1 MRVNPLVSGLLVPT
15 TALAVALGPAVV
27 PPPPT
32 PTAVPV
38 VHVESIALAGIG
50 QDIYNA
56 ITPVVQYVV
65 GGASYLINFVPV
77 VGGIAAAQINIGY
90 FQGIQ
95 PAVAATVDYAAALV
109 HDPLDFFP
117 ITRGYVD
124 TLGGIGRDLVSA
136 ELRFLGFNELPPRPA
151 AGQRTVAP
159 APVAAS
165 ERNAVVAPRPSTGAR
180 SMIPPAPVAAVRSPE
195 QPRST
200 SPRGAAQRRG
210 SAETGR
216 QKSVTGRTKSTS

>member
-1 MRVNPLVSGLLVPT
+1 M
-15 TALAVALGPAVV
+15 
-27 PPPPT
+27 
-32 PTAVPV
+32 
-38 VHVESIALAGIG
+38 AGIG

-65 GGASYLINFVPV
+65 GGVSYLINFVPV
-77 VGGIAAAQINIGY
+77 VGGITAAQINIGY

-109 HDPLDFFP
+109 HDPLDFVP

-151 AGQRTVAP
+151 ADRGRSLPAAASVAGARRP
-159 APVAAS
+159 APVMAS
-165 ERNAVVAPRPSTGAR
+165 ERDIVVGPRRGTRAHPNVL
-180 SMIPPAPVAAVRSPE
+180 PAPAAAVQATEHPQATGNRA
-195 QPRST
+195 
-200 SPRGAAQRRG
+200 AAQRRG
-210 SAETGR
+210 SAETRR
-216 QKSVTGRTKSTS
+216 QKSMTGRTNSGAS